1 VPIEN
6 FLFIPIS
13 IEESCRCFLKAFYSD
28 SLRIYK
34 SMQSE
39 MRKLPP
45 IPTVLDAA
53 DRDPRA

>member
-1 VPIEN
+1 MFLKG
-6 FLFIPIS
+6 FLFRQF
-13 IEESCRCFLKAFYSD
+13 EV
-28 SLRIYK
+28 YK
-34 SMQSE
+34 NLQSE